1 MIELNLL
8 ERKAPIKLPVVL
20 GVDLNTFNFRL
31 LALAFVI
38 YYVPGMYLES
48 TWDGEIS
55 GLQGELQTL
64 NDQDK
69 KLQEELGDKGDI
81 RDQLDAYNKQVEKL
95 KERSLQVDNILKERT
110 NPRAVFEKIARS
122 MSDEIW
128 FDNLLLFANRELV
141 ISGGVYT
148 NQGGASYRV
157 IGQFVNL
164 LNDSPFF
171 NGTVTISSQNQ
182 HEDEVDGVKLNY
194 DKFEVKAQ
202 VKNFDAFIRQ

>member
-8 ERKAPIKLPVVL
+8 ERKAPLKLPVVL
-20 GVDLNTFNFRL
+20 GVDLNTLNFRL
-31 LALAFVI
+31 LGLAFVI
-38 YYVPGMYLES
+38 YYIPGMYFES
-48 TWDGEIS
+48 AWNEEIAT
-55 GLQGELQTL
+55 LNQELQTL
-64 NDQDK
+64 GAQDQ

-122 MSDEIW
+122 MSDELW
-128 FDNLLLFANRELV
+128 FDSLSLASTRDL
-141 ISGGVYT
+141 IITGGAYT
-148 NQGGASYRV
+148 SQGAASYRV

-182 HEDEVDGVKLNY
+182 QEEEIDGVKLMY

-202 VKNFDAFIRQ
+202 VKNFDAFIR

>member
-8 ERKAPIKLPVVL
+8 ERKAPLKLPVVL
-20 GVDLNTFNFRL
+20 GVDLNTLNFRL

-38 YYVPGMYLES
+38 YFVPGIYLDS
-48 TWDGEIS
+48 MWSD
-55 GLQGELQTL
+55 ELVTLNEEVQTL
-64 NDQDK
+64 TAQDQ
-69 KLQEELGDKGDI
+69 KLQSELGDKGDI
-81 RDQLDAYNKQVEKL
+81 RGQLDAYNKQVEKL
-95 KERSLQVDNILKERT
+95 KERSVQVDSILKERT

-128 FDNLLLFANRELV
+128 LDNLSLTNSNELS
-141 ISGGVYT
+141 ITGGAYT
-148 NQGGASYRV
+148 PQGTASYRV

-182 HEDEVDGVKLNY
+182 QESEIDGSKLIY
-194 DKFEVKAQ
+194 DKFEVKA
-202 VKNFDAFIRQ
+202 VIKNFDVFVR

>member
-8 ERKAPIKLPVVL
+8 ERKAPLKLPVVL
-20 GVDLNTFNFRL
+20 GVDLNTLNFRL

-38 YYVPGMYLES
+38 YYVPGMYFES
-48 TWDGEIS
+48 TWNEEIAS
-55 GLQGELQTL
+55 L
-64 NDQDK
+64 NQEMQSLGSQDQ

-81 RDQLDAYNKQVEKL
+81 REQLDAYNKQVEKL

-122 MSDEIW
+122 MSDELW
-128 FDNLLLFANRELV
+128 FDSLSLAPTRDLV
-141 ISGGVYT
+141 ITGGAYT
-148 NQGGASYRV
+148 SQGAASYRV

-182 HEDEVDGVKLNY
+182 QEEEIDGVKLIY

-202 VKNFDAFIRQ
+202 VKNFDAFIR